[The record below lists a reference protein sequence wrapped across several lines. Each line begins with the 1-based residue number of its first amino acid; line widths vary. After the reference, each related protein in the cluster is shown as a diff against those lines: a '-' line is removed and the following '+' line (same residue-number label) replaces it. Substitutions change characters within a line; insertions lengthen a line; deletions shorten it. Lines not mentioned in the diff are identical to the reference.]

1 MPSNKIRELVILSG
15 KGGTGKTSLVGAL
28 AALIPEKILVDC
40 DVDAPDL
47 HLLLAPQIQSREE
60 FLGGRKARILS
71 RLCTA
76 CGECREV
83 CRFEAIS
90 EEYRVDATACE
101 GCRVCVHFCP
111 FGAIEFPP
119 VVCGEWF
126 HSATRFGPLIHA
138 QLAPGQ
144 ENSGLLVA
152 LIRGQARDLAEEK
165 GVSLILVDGPPG
177 IGCPVIS
184 SLTGASAVLLVT
196 EPTLSGLHDLDR
208 VVSLS
213 RHFKIPP
220 LVLINK
226 VDLNPEMAERIE
238 GYCRDNGLGLA
249 GTLPYDPAVTEAMVQ
264 GKTILEWSRNGLGE
278 KIRTIW
284 ERVQRQLLTD

>member
-1 MPSNKIRELVILSG
+1 MAANKIREMVVLSG

-28 AALIPEKILVDC
+28 ASLIPEKILVDC

-47 HLLLAPQIQSREE
+47 HLLLAPKILSREE

-71 RLCTA
+71 RLCTS

-90 EEYRVDATACE
+90 EDYRVDETACE
-101 GCRVCVHFCP
+101 GCGVCVKLCP
-111 FGAIEFPP
+111 FGAIDFPP

-126 HSATRFGPLIHA
+126 LSSTRFGPLVHA

-152 LIRGQARDLAEEK
+152 LIRDKARELAEEK
-165 GVSLILVDGPPG
+165 GVPLILVDGPPG

-213 RHFKIPP
+213 RHFKIAP

-226 VDLNPEMAERIE
+226 ADLNPEMAERLKA
-238 GYCRDNGLGLA
+238 YCRENDLGLI
-249 GTLPYDPAVTEAMVQ
+249 GTLPYDPAVTEALVQ
-264 GKTILEWSRNGLGE
+264 GQTILEWSRNGLGDE
-278 KIRTIW
+278 IRSLWDRIHG
-284 ERVQRQLLTD
+284 QLMRG